1 MVVLLITIVLKVKK
15 AYYKLSLKYHPDKGD
30 ETNVAE
36 NTAKFQTISK
46 IYAIL
51 SDAERKKMYDEQ
63 GVVDDDSDLETRN
76 WEEYWRNM
84 FKKITKSD
92 VDKFFAEYRDSTE
105 ERADLLRLYEKH
117 QGDLNLILEE
127 IFSADL
133 GEDEPRFRAIIQDA
147 IDKQEVQPLKKFVAE
162 SKTKA
167 ARRKAAYEKEAREA
181 AVEAVKMGIDESE
194 ERLKKAILGRRKA
207 QNEDFLSKLEK
218 KYANKN
224 DSEDE
229 EEEDDEDYGAAKP
242 KKAKKTSAAA
252 KNGRK
257 PAAKKVKRL

>member
-1 MVVLLITIVLKVKK
+1 
-15 AYYKLSLKYHPDKGD
+15 
-30 ETNVAE
+30 
-36 NTAKFQTISK
+36 
-46 IYAIL
+46 
-51 SDAERKKMYDEQ
+51 MYDEQ

-92 VDKFFAEYRDSTE
+92 VDKFFAEYRDSAE

-133 GEDEPRFRAIIQDA
+133 VEDEPRFRAIIQDA

-194 ERLKKAILGRRKA
+194 ESLKKAILGRRKA

-242 KKAKKTSAAA
+242 KKAKKTAAAA

>member
-1 MVVLLITIVLKVKK
+1 
-15 AYYKLSLKYHPDKGD
+15 
-30 ETNVAE
+30 
-36 NTAKFQTISK
+36 
-46 IYAIL
+46 
-51 SDAERKKMYDEQ
+51 
-63 GVVDDDSDLETRN
+63 
-76 WEEYWRNM
+76 M

-133 GEDEPRFRAIIQDA
+133 VEDEPRFRAIIQDA

-194 ERLKKAILGRRKA
+194 ESLKKAILGRRKA
-207 QNEDFLSKLEK
+207 KNEDFLSKLEK

-242 KKAKKTSAAA
+242 KKAKKTAAAA